1 MIKLTNGY
9 YIDVEERQYVLGIPK
24 KVEQVNK
31 TTGETVIKTIMSEA
45 KYYSTLDYAL
55 MGFWRLMRRKK
66 LSTFDGT
73 LQEALEVVREQDDKM
88 FKLLDCVR
96 EGAGRD

>member
-9 YIDVEERQYVLGIPK
+9 YIDVEDRQYVLGIPK
-24 KVEQVNK
+24 KVEQLNK
-31 TTGETVIKTIMSEA
+31 QTKETVTKTIMSEA
-45 KYYSTLDYAL
+45 RYYSTLEHAL
-55 MGFWRLMRRKK
+55 IGFWRLMRRKK

-96 EGAGRD
+96 EGARLD

>member
-9 YIDVEERQYVLGIPK
+9 YIDVEDRQYILGIPK

-31 TTGETVIKTIMSEA
+31 TTGETVTKTIMSEA
-45 KYYSTLDYAL
+45 RYYSTLEHAL
-55 MGFWRLMRRKK
+55 IGFWRLMRRKK

-73 LQEALEVVREQDDKM
+73 LQEALAVVKEQDAKM
-88 FKLLDCVR
+88 LKLFGSVR
-96 EGAGRD
+96 EGA